1 MAVSNLR
8 LGGITSGFDTEAMVT
23 QLLSSY
29 QTRIDKQSQKI
40 TKLSWQQS
48 AYQDITKKITEF
60 KNTYFDVLKRDTYLM
75 SPSTFNKFKADVTA
89 TSNAD
94 AAGLTVST
102 TSNSSSGSY
111 KIKLNQAAKASTAQG
126 NSITSGNF
134 KLDLDKALSS
144 ASGEVKTND
153 DGSKTWT
160 MNFALDVQVG
170 GIRKTIS
177 FSADALLGA
186 DGNVADKDAAKSSII
201 DSLNQKL
208 QESFGY
214 SGKTSGAT
222 GATDANGKEWFL
234 QVKLGSDGKAEFQVG
249 GNASVSVAENKG
261 NFGLAQPKEKVAI
274 STGSV
279 VTGVNALQVE
289 IGGKNVSVAFNG
301 VSSTYYDSKG
311 QTGNEAILAEY
322 KELKTAAYRKSY
334 NLADNEIV
342 SDEQLEKFT
351 YSNEQAAK
359 DKNAA
364 SIKEALKGVAGYT
377 FNFDGTYVTAADSNG
392 NSVDFSMTS
401 VEGGTLGLTKASA
414 SNKINSGST
423 LSDLGFKPEADGT
436 YKLNINGTEISLDKN
451 STISS
456 MMSAVNK
463 SAAGVTMTYSSL
475 TNSFTLESK
484 EFGVSAVNKS
494 AAGVT
499 MTYSSLTN
507 SFTLESKEFGGA
519 GKVEVGDTSLGR
531 SLGLVDD
538 NGTVGASEGQNA
550 IFEINGQEVYL
561 NDNTYTL
568 DGNTFTFNDNM
579 TIGETYTVNI
589 AKDST
594 TVKDALK
601 KFVESYNKLID
612 DVYGYI
618 GKSPAKDDDGNTYEP
633 LTNAEKDEM
642 SEDEI
647 TKWEEKAK
655 QGVLYNDST
664 VSTVMSQMRS
674 ALYTSVTLDDGSK
687 FGIYNLGI
695 KTSSEWSEHGKLQID
710 ENAFDKAFEN
720 NEDAIIKLFT
730 DSDTGMMKK
739 LNSVIDGA
747 VKSSGAANTRG
758 TLVRKA
764 GKADSSVTT
773 DSTIYKEMVKMQDR
787 LKELQD
793 RYDTKEEYWWKVF
806 TNMETAMADLN
817 SQTSYISS
825 YLGTGTSS
833 YQ

>member
-94 AAGLTVST
+94 ASGLTVST

-153 DGSKTWT
+153 DGSETWT

-279 VTGVNALQVE
+279 VTGVNAFQVE

-301 VSSTYYDSKG
+301 VSSTYYDSKS

-436 YKLNINGTEISLDKN
+436 YKLNINGTEISLDKK

-484 EFGVSAVNKS
+484 EFG
-494 AAGVT
+494 GT
-499 MTYSSLTN
+499 
-507 SFTLESKEFGGA
+507 

>member
-484 EFGVSAVNKS
+484 EFG
-494 AAGVT
+494 
-499 MTYSSLTN
+499 
-507 SFTLESKEFGGA
+507 GA

-747 VKSSGAANTRG
+747 VKSSGAVNTRG

>member
-301 VSSTYYDSKG
+301 VSSTYYDSKD

-436 YKLNINGTEISLDKN
+436 YKLNINGTEISLDKK

-456 MMSAVNK
+456 MM
-463 SAAGVTMTYSSL
+463 
-475 TNSFTLESK
+475 
-484 EFGVSAVNKS
+484 SAVNKS

>member
-94 AAGLTVST
+94 ASGLTVST

-279 VTGVNALQVE
+279 VTGVNAFQVE

-322 KELKTAAYRKSY
+322 KGLKTAAYRKSY
-334 NLADNEIV
+334 NLAENEIV
-342 SDEQLEKFT
+342 SDEQLEKFN

-414 SNKINSGST
+414 SNKISSGST

-436 YKLNINGTEISLDKN
+436 YKLNINGTEISLDKK

-456 MMSAVNK
+456 MM
-463 SAAGVTMTYSSL
+463 
-475 TNSFTLESK
+475 
-484 EFGVSAVNKS
+484 SAVNKS

-633 LTNAEKDEM
+633 LTDAEKEEM

-764 GKADSSVTT
+764 GKADSFVTT

>member
-94 AAGLTVST
+94 TAGLTVST

-234 QVKLGSDGKAEFQVG
+234 QAKLGSDGKAEFQVG

-279 VTGVNALQVE
+279 VTGVNAFQVE

-322 KELKTAAYRKSY
+322 KGLKTAAYRKSY
-334 NLADNEIV
+334 NLAENEIV
-342 SDEQLEKFT
+342 SDEQLEKFN

-414 SNKINSGST
+414 SNKISSGST

-436 YKLNINGTEISLDKN
+436 YKLNINGTEISLDKK

-456 MMSAVNK
+456 MM
-463 SAAGVTMTYSSL
+463 
-475 TNSFTLESK
+475 
-484 EFGVSAVNKS
+484 SAVNKS

-633 LTNAEKDEM
+633 LTNAEKEEM

-664 VSTVMSQMRS
+664 VSTIMSQMRS
-674 ALYTSVTLDDGSK
+674 ALYTNVTLDDGSK

-747 VKSSGAANTRG
+747 VKSRGAANTRG

-793 RYDTKEEYWWKVF
+793 RYNTKEEYWWKVF

>member
-94 AAGLTVST
+94 ASGLTVST

-153 DGSKTWT
+153 DGSETWT

-279 VTGVNALQVE
+279 VTGVNVFQVE

-301 VSSTYYDSKG
+301 VSSTYYDSKS

-342 SDEQLEKFT
+342 SDEQLEKFN

-436 YKLNINGTEISLDKN
+436 YKLNINGTEISLDKK

-456 MMSAVNK
+456 MM
-463 SAAGVTMTYSSL
+463 
-475 TNSFTLESK
+475 
-484 EFGVSAVNKS
+484 SAVNKS

>member
-94 AAGLTVST
+94 ASGLTVST

-214 SGKTSGAT
+214 SGKTSGAA

-436 YKLNINGTEISLDKN
+436 YKLNINGTEISLDKK

-456 MMSAVNK
+456 MM
-463 SAAGVTMTYSSL
+463 
-475 TNSFTLESK
+475 
-484 EFGVSAVNKS
+484 SAVNKS

>member
-484 EFGVSAVNKS
+484 EFG
-494 AAGVT
+494 
-499 MTYSSLTN
+499 
-507 SFTLESKEFGGA
+507 GA

-747 VKSSGAANTRG
+747 VKSRGAANTRG

>member
-279 VTGVNALQVE
+279 VTGVNAVQVE

-484 EFGVSAVNKS
+484 EFG
-494 AAGVT
+494 
-499 MTYSSLTN
+499 
-507 SFTLESKEFGGA
+507 GA

-674 ALYTSVTLDDGSK
+674 ALYTNVTLDDGSK

-710 ENAFDKAFEN
+710 EDAFDKAFEN

>member
-153 DGSKTWT
+153 DGSETWT

-234 QVKLGSDGKAEFQVG
+234 QVQLGSDGKAEFQVG

-279 VTGVNALQVE
+279 VTGVNAFQVE

-334 NLADNEIV
+334 NLADTEIV

-351 YSNEQAAK
+351 YTNEQAAK

-423 LSDLGFKPEADGT
+423 LSNLGFKPEADGT

-456 MMSAVNK
+456 MM
-463 SAAGVTMTYSSL
+463 
-475 TNSFTLESK
+475 
-484 EFGVSAVNKS
+484 SAVNKS

-633 LTNAEKDEM
+633 LTDAEKEEM

-664 VSTVMSQMRS
+664 VSTIMSQMRS
-674 ALYTSVTLDDGSK
+674 ALYTNVTLDDGSK

-710 ENAFDKAFEN
+710 EDAFDKAFEN

-730 DSDTGMMKK
+730 NSDTGMMKK

-787 LKELQD
+787 LKELQN
-793 RYDTKEEYWWKVF
+793 RYNDKEEYWWKVF
-806 TNMETAMADLN
+806 TNMETAMSDLN

-825 YLGTGTSS
+825 YLGTGTSN

>member
-234 QVKLGSDGKAEFQVG
+234 QAKLGSDGKAEFQVG

-279 VTGVNALQVE
+279 VTGVNAFQVE

-414 SNKINSGST
+414 SNKISSGST

-436 YKLNINGTEISLDKN
+436 YKLNINGTEISLDKK

-456 MMSAVNK
+456 MM
-463 SAAGVTMTYSSL
+463 
-475 TNSFTLESK
+475 
-484 EFGVSAVNKS
+484 SAVNKS

-633 LTNAEKDEM
+633 LTNAEKEEM

>member
-234 QVKLGSDGKAEFQVG
+234 QAKLGSDGKAEFQVG

-279 VTGVNALQVE
+279 VTGVNAFQVE

-322 KELKTAAYRKSY
+322 KGLKTAAYRKSY

-342 SDEQLEKFT
+342 SDEQLEKFN

-414 SNKINSGST
+414 SNKISSGST

-436 YKLNINGTEISLDKN
+436 YKLNINGTEISLDKK

-456 MMSAVNK
+456 MM
-463 SAAGVTMTYSSL
+463 
-475 TNSFTLESK
+475 
-484 EFGVSAVNKS
+484 SAVNKS

>member
-234 QVKLGSDGKAEFQVG
+234 QVQLGSDGKAEFQVG

-436 YKLNINGTEISLDKN
+436 YKLNINGTEISLDKK

-456 MMSAVNK
+456 MM
-463 SAAGVTMTYSSL
+463 
-475 TNSFTLESK
+475 
-484 EFGVSAVNKS
+484 SAVNKS

-710 ENAFDKAFEN
+710 EDAFDKAFEN

>member
-94 AAGLTVST
+94 TAGLTVST

-144 ASGEVKTND
+144 ASGEVKT
-153 DGSKTWT
+153 SLA
-160 MNFALDVQVG
+160 ALAALGEDLAQDAG
-170 GIRKTIS
+170 
-177 FSADALLGA
+177 DALLGA

-279 VTGVNALQVE
+279 VTGVNAFQVE

-436 YKLNINGTEISLDKN
+436 YKLNINGTEISLDKK

-456 MMSAVNK
+456 MM
-463 SAAGVTMTYSSL
+463 
-475 TNSFTLESK
+475 
-484 EFGVSAVNKS
+484 SAVNKS

-633 LTNAEKDEM
+633 LTDAEKEEM

>member
-94 AAGLTVST
+94 ASGLTVST

-436 YKLNINGTEISLDKN
+436 YKLNINGTEISLDKK

-456 MMSAVNK
+456 MM
-463 SAAGVTMTYSSL
+463 
-475 TNSFTLESK
+475 
-484 EFGVSAVNKS
+484 SAVNKS

-531 SLGLVDD
+531 NLGLVDD

>member
-94 AAGLTVST
+94 TAGLTVST

-279 VTGVNALQVE
+279 VTGVNAFQVE

-342 SDEQLEKFT
+342 SDEQLEKFN

-436 YKLNINGTEISLDKN
+436 YKLNINGTEISLDKK

-456 MMSAVNK
+456 MM
-463 SAAGVTMTYSSL
+463 
-475 TNSFTLESK
+475 
-484 EFGVSAVNKS
+484 SAVNKS

-538 NGTVGASEGQNA
+538 NVTVGASEGQNA

-642 SEDEI
+642 SEDER

>member
-342 SDEQLEKFT
+342 SDEQLEKFN

-414 SNKINSGST
+414 SNKISSGST

-436 YKLNINGTEISLDKN
+436 YKLNINGTEISLDKK

-456 MMSAVNK
+456 MM
-463 SAAGVTMTYSSL
+463 
-475 TNSFTLESK
+475 
-484 EFGVSAVNKS
+484 SAVNKS

-633 LTNAEKDEM
+633 LTDAEKEEM

-674 ALYTSVTLDDGSK
+674 ALYTSVTLDDGYK

>member
-234 QVKLGSDGKAEFQVG
+234 QAKLGSDGKAEFQVG

-279 VTGVNALQVE
+279 VTGVNAFQVE

-322 KELKTAAYRKSY
+322 KGLKTAAYRKSY

-377 FNFDGTYVTAADSNG
+377 FNFDGTYITAADSNG

-414 SNKINSGST
+414 SNKISSGST

-436 YKLNINGTEISLDKN
+436 YKLNINGTEISLDKK

-456 MMSAVNK
+456 MM
-463 SAAGVTMTYSSL
+463 
-475 TNSFTLESK
+475 
-484 EFGVSAVNKS
+484 SAVNKS

>member
-1 MAVSNLR
+1 
-8 LGGITSGFDTEAMVT
+8 
-23 QLLSSY
+23 
-29 QTRIDKQSQKI
+29 
-40 TKLSWQQS
+40 
-48 AYQDITKKITEF
+48 
-60 KNTYFDVLKRDTYLM
+60 
-75 SPSTFNKFKADVTA
+75 
-89 TSNAD
+89 
-94 AAGLTVST
+94 
-102 TSNSSSGSY
+102 
-111 KIKLNQAAKASTAQG
+111 
-126 NSITSGNF
+126 
-134 KLDLDKALSS
+134 
-144 ASGEVKTND
+144 
-153 DGSKTWT
+153 
-160 MNFALDVQVG
+160 
-170 GIRKTIS
+170 
-177 FSADALLGA
+177 
-186 DGNVADKDAAKSSII
+186 
-201 DSLNQKL
+201 
-208 QESFGY
+208 
-214 SGKTSGAT
+214 
-222 GATDANGKEWFL
+222 
-234 QVKLGSDGKAEFQVG
+234 
-249 GNASVSVAENKG
+249 
-261 NFGLAQPKEKVAI
+261 
-274 STGSV
+274 
-279 VTGVNALQVE
+279 
-289 IGGKNVSVAFNG
+289 
-301 VSSTYYDSKG
+301 
-311 QTGNEAILAEY
+311 
-322 KELKTAAYRKSY
+322 
-334 NLADNEIV
+334 
-342 SDEQLEKFT
+342 
-351 YSNEQAAK
+351 
-359 DKNAA
+359 
-364 SIKEALKGVAGYT
+364 
-377 FNFDGTYVTAADSNG
+377 
-392 NSVDFSMTS
+392 MTS

-423 LSDLGFKPEADGT
+423 LSNLGFKPEADGT

-456 MMSAVNK
+456 MM
-463 SAAGVTMTYSSL
+463 
-475 TNSFTLESK
+475 
-484 EFGVSAVNKS
+484 SAVNKS

-589 AKDST
+589 KKDST

-633 LTNAEKDEM
+633 LTDAEKEEM

-664 VSTVMSQMRS
+664 VSTIMSQMRS
-674 ALYTSVTLDDGSK
+674 ALYTNVTLDDGSK

-710 ENAFDKAFEN
+710 EDAFDKAFEN

-730 DSDTGMMKK
+730 NSDTGMMKK

-747 VKSSGAANTRG
+747 VKSSGAVNTRG

-787 LKELQD
+787 LKELQN
-793 RYDTKEEYWWKVF
+793 RYNDKEEYWWKVF
-806 TNMETAMADLN
+806 TNMETAMSDLN

-825 YLGTGTSS
+825 YLGTGTSN

>member
-279 VTGVNALQVE
+279 VTGVNAFQVE

-322 KELKTAAYRKSY
+322 KGLKTAAYRKSY

-342 SDEQLEKFT
+342 SDEQLEKFN

-414 SNKINSGST
+414 SNKISSGST

-436 YKLNINGTEISLDKN
+436 YKLNINGTEISLDKK

-456 MMSAVNK
+456 MM
-463 SAAGVTMTYSSL
+463 
-475 TNSFTLESK
+475 
-484 EFGVSAVNKS
+484 SAVNKS

-710 ENAFDKAFEN
+710 EDAFDKAFEN

>member
-279 VTGVNALQVE
+279 VTGVNAFQLE

-342 SDEQLEKFT
+342 SDEQLEKFN

-414 SNKINSGST
+414 SNKISSGST

-436 YKLNINGTEISLDKN
+436 YKLNINGTEISLDKK

-484 EFGVSAVNKS
+484 E
-494 AAGVT
+494 
-499 MTYSSLTN
+499 L
-507 SFTLESKEFGGA
+507 GGA

-633 LTNAEKDEM
+633 LTDAEKEEM

>member
-94 AAGLTVST
+94 ASGLTVST

-436 YKLNINGTEISLDKN
+436 YKLNINGTEISLDKK

-484 EFGVSAVNKS
+484 EFG
-494 AAGVT
+494 GT
-499 MTYSSLTN
+499 
-507 SFTLESKEFGGA
+507 

-739 LNSVIDGA
+739 LNSVINGA

>member
-279 VTGVNALQVE
+279 VTGVNAFQVE

-342 SDEQLEKFT
+342 SDEQLEKFN

-436 YKLNINGTEISLDKN
+436 YKLNINGTEISLDKK

-484 EFGVSAVNKS
+484 EFG
-494 AAGVT
+494 GT
-499 MTYSSLTN
+499 
-507 SFTLESKEFGGA
+507 

-633 LTNAEKDEM
+633 LTDAEKEEM

-806 TNMETAMADLN
+806 TSMETAMADLN

>member
-279 VTGVNALQVE
+279 VTGVNAFQVE

-342 SDEQLEKFT
+342 SDEQLEKFN

-436 YKLNINGTEISLDKN
+436 YKLNINGTEISLDKK

-484 EFGVSAVNKS
+484 EFG
-494 AAGVT
+494 GT
-499 MTYSSLTN
+499 
-507 SFTLESKEFGGA
+507 

>member
-94 AAGLTVST
+94 ASGLTVST

-214 SGKTSGAT
+214 SGKTSGAA

-342 SDEQLEKFT
+342 SDEQLEKFN

-436 YKLNINGTEISLDKN
+436 YKLNINGTEISLDKK

-484 EFGVSAVNKS
+484 EFG
-494 AAGVT
+494 GT
-499 MTYSSLTN
+499 
-507 SFTLESKEFGGA
+507 

>member
-94 AAGLTVST
+94 ASGLTVST

-153 DGSKTWT
+153 DGSETWT

-279 VTGVNALQVE
+279 VTGVNAFQVE

-301 VSSTYYDSKG
+301 VSSTYYDSKS

-342 SDEQLEKFT
+342 SDEQLEKFN

-436 YKLNINGTEISLDKN
+436 YKLNINGTEISLDKK

-456 MMSAVNK
+456 MM
-463 SAAGVTMTYSSL
+463 
-475 TNSFTLESK
+475 
-484 EFGVSAVNKS
+484 SAVNKS

-633 LTNAEKDEM
+633 LTDAEKEEM

>member
-414 SNKINSGST
+414 SNKISSGST

-436 YKLNINGTEISLDKN
+436 YKLNINGTEISLDKK

-456 MMSAVNK
+456 MM
-463 SAAGVTMTYSSL
+463 
-475 TNSFTLESK
+475 
-484 EFGVSAVNKS
+484 SAVNKS

-710 ENAFDKAFEN
+710 EDAFDKAFEN

>member
-94 AAGLTVST
+94 TAGLTVST

-234 QVKLGSDGKAEFQVG
+234 QAKLGSDGKAEFQVG

-279 VTGVNALQVE
+279 VTGVNAFQVE

-322 KELKTAAYRKSY
+322 KGLKTAAYRKSY

-377 FNFDGTYVTAADSNG
+377 FNFDGTYITAADSNG

-414 SNKINSGST
+414 SNKISSGST

-436 YKLNINGTEISLDKN
+436 YKLNINGTEISLDKK

-456 MMSAVNK
+456 MM
-463 SAAGVTMTYSSL
+463 
-475 TNSFTLESK
+475 
-484 EFGVSAVNKS
+484 SAVNKS

-747 VKSSGAANTRG
+747 VKSSGAVNTRG

>member
-94 AAGLTVST
+94 ASGLTVST

-401 VEGGTLGLTKASA
+401 VEGGTLGLTKESA

-436 YKLNINGTEISLDKN
+436 YKLNINGTEISLDKK

-456 MMSAVNK
+456 MM
-463 SAAGVTMTYSSL
+463 
-475 TNSFTLESK
+475 
-484 EFGVSAVNKS
+484 SAVNKS

>member
-279 VTGVNALQVE
+279 VTGVNAFQVE

-301 VSSTYYDSKG
+301 VSSTYYDSKS

-342 SDEQLEKFT
+342 SDEQLEKFN

-436 YKLNINGTEISLDKN
+436 YKLNINGTEISLDKK

-456 MMSAVNK
+456 MM
-463 SAAGVTMTYSSL
+463 
-475 TNSFTLESK
+475 
-484 EFGVSAVNKS
+484 SAVNKS

-747 VKSSGAANTRG
+747 VKSRGAANTRG

>member
-301 VSSTYYDSKG
+301 VSSTYYDSKS

-342 SDEQLEKFT
+342 SDEQLEKFN

-436 YKLNINGTEISLDKN
+436 YKLNINGTEISLDKK

-456 MMSAVNK
+456 MM
-463 SAAGVTMTYSSL
+463 
-475 TNSFTLESK
+475 
-484 EFGVSAVNKS
+484 SAVNKS

>member
-144 ASGEVKTND
+144 TSGEVKTND

-279 VTGVNALQVE
+279 VTGANAFQVG

-301 VSSTYYDSKG
+301 VSSTYYDSKD

-322 KELKTAAYRKSY
+322 KKLKTAAYRKSY
-334 NLADNEIV
+334 NLAENEIV
-342 SDEQLEKFT
+342 SDKQLEKFT

-414 SNKINSGST
+414 SNKISSGST

-436 YKLNINGTEISLDKN
+436 YKLNINGTEISLDKK

-456 MMSAVNK
+456 MM
-463 SAAGVTMTYSSL
+463 
-475 TNSFTLESK
+475 
-484 EFGVSAVNKS
+484 SAVNKS

>member
-322 KELKTAAYRKSY
+322 KELKTASYRKSY

-436 YKLNINGTEISLDKN
+436 YKLNINGTEISLDKK

-456 MMSAVNK
+456 MM
-463 SAAGVTMTYSSL
+463 
-475 TNSFTLESK
+475 
-484 EFGVSAVNKS
+484 SAVNKS

>member
-94 AAGLTVST
+94 ASGLTVST

-423 LSDLGFKPEADGT
+423 LSDLGFKPEADGP
-436 YKLNINGTEISLDKN
+436 YKLNINGTDISLDKK

-484 EFGVSAVNKS
+484 EFG
-494 AAGVT
+494 GT
-499 MTYSSLTN
+499 
-507 SFTLESKEFGGA
+507 

>member
-94 AAGLTVST
+94 ASGLTVST

-436 YKLNINGTEISLDKN
+436 YKLNINGTEISLDKK

-456 MMSAVNK
+456 MM
-463 SAAGVTMTYSSL
+463 
-475 TNSFTLESK
+475 
-484 EFGVSAVNKS
+484 SAVNKS

-633 LTNAEKDEM
+633 LTNAEKEEM

-664 VSTVMSQMRS
+664 VSTIMSQMRS
-674 ALYTSVTLDDGSK
+674 ALYTNVTLDDGSK

-710 ENAFDKAFEN
+710 EDAFDKAFEN

>member
-94 AAGLTVST
+94 TAGLTVST

-234 QVKLGSDGKAEFQVG
+234 QAKLGSDGKAEFQVG

-279 VTGVNALQVE
+279 VTGVNAFQVE

-342 SDEQLEKFT
+342 SDEQLEKFN

-414 SNKINSGST
+414 SNKISSGST

-436 YKLNINGTEISLDKN
+436 YKLNINGTEISLDKK

-456 MMSAVNK
+456 MM
-463 SAAGVTMTYSSL
+463 
-475 TNSFTLESK
+475 
-484 EFGVSAVNKS
+484 SAVNKS

-633 LTNAEKDEM
+633 LTNAEKEEM

-664 VSTVMSQMRS
+664 VSTIMSQMRS
-674 ALYTSVTLDDGSK
+674 ALYTNVTLDDGSK

-710 ENAFDKAFEN
+710 EDAFDKAFEN

>member
-94 AAGLTVST
+94 TAGLTVST

-234 QVKLGSDGKAEFQVG
+234 QAKLGSDGKAEFQVG

-279 VTGVNALQVE
+279 VTGVNAFQVE

-322 KELKTAAYRKSY
+322 KGLKTAAYRKSY
-334 NLADNEIV
+334 NLAENEIV
-342 SDEQLEKFT
+342 SDEQLEKFN

-414 SNKINSGST
+414 SNKISSGST

-436 YKLNINGTEISLDKN
+436 YKLNINGTEISLDKK

-484 EFGVSAVNKS
+484 E
-494 AAGVT
+494 
-499 MTYSSLTN
+499 L
-507 SFTLESKEFGGA
+507 GGA